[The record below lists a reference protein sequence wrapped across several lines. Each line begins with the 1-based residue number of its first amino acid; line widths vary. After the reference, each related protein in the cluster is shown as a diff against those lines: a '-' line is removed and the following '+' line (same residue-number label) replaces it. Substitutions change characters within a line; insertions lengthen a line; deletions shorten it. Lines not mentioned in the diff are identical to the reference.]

1 MQIIL
6 GIVFLIVLAF
16 VISKLEILSPR
27 AKTLIFTLLMTTLAT
42 AILYEFMVSKTQ
54 QQNRQLINAFSQ
66 GKTLICK
73 DQQITTD
80 NFTIE
85 RGTSSFMAK
94 QGKTD
99 IAGIIYAI
107 EDCKLSK

>member
-1 MQIIL
+1 
-6 GIVFLIVLAF
+6 LAF
-16 VISKLEILSPR
+16 VIAKLEVLTPR
-27 AKTLIFTLLMTTLAT
+27 AKTLIFTLMMTILAT

-73 DQQITTD
+73 DKQVTKE
-80 NFTIE
+80 NFLLE
-85 RGTSSFMAK
+85 SGTSSFMAK

-99 IAGIIYAI
+99 ITGIIYAI